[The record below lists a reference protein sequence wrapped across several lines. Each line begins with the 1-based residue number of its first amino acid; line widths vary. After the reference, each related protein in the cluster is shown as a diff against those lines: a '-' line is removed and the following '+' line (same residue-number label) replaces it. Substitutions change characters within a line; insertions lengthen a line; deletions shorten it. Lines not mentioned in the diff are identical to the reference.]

1 LLVFFI
7 ITQTCCV
14 KSNFNVMLQKLARS
28 EEEDVAGNYFKLR
41 RASKLVAEAHEA
53 RKSK

>member
-1 LLVFFI
+1 
-7 ITQTCCV
+7 
-14 KSNFNVMLQKLARS
+14 MLQKLARS